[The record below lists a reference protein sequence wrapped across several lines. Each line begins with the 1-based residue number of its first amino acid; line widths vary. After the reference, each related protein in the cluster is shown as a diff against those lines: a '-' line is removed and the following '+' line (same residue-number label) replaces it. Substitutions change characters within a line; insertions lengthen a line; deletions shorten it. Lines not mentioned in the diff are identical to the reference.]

1 MNNLSEKGGLERL
14 TFFRDTKFNYC
25 FVAVTLAM
33 KIPSMHLPILLLR
46 KKIIFNVKKIK
57 FKLVWIEIET
67 FTVES
72 CNLDYEYFYV
82 YSKDRSWLVV
92 QILNS

>member
-46 KKIIFNVKKIK
+46 KKIIFNVKK
-57 FKLVWIEIET
+57 
-67 FTVES
+67 
-72 CNLDYEYFYV
+72 N
-82 YSKDRSWLVV
+82 
-92 QILNS
+92 